1 MFHTDGVIDFMH
13 FKIHGLGPISSTY
26 MYMIYLYVLLL
37 LSSFGKAV
45 DDDSKVKL
53 IAEAVQEGYLLSFQF
68 DFAEA

>member
-1 MFHTDGVIDFMH
+1 
-13 FKIHGLGPISSTY
+13 